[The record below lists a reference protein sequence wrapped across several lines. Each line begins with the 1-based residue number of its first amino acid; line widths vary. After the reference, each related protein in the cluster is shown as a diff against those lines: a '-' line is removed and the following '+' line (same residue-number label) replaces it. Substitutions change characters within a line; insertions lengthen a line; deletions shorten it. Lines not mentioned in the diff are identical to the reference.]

1 MSAELFTNEK
11 YIDHEVRI
19 RIQEQNAIELK
30 NAIQN
35 LDNKLDSRFMLLVGL
50 IITSII
56 LPVVLHALKLV

>member
-1 MSAELFTNEK
+1 MSAELFTTEK
-11 YIDHEVRI
+11 YIDHETRI

-35 LDNKLDSRFMLLVGL
+35 LDNKLESRFMLLVGL

>member
-1 MSAELFTNEK
+1 M
-11 YIDHEVRI
+11 DHEVRI

>member
-50 IITSII
+50 IIISII

>member
-11 YIDHEVRI
+11 YMDHEVRI